1 MPQGG
6 NISGGV
12 GVTIEL
18 PELNL
23 PPNSLIH
30 INSAGNATA
39 IADVVA
45 GKVLTSNGTTI
56 VPSWEDPSIASAAD
70 FAFAYSTAN
79 QAIALANTF
88 QDLTFNVNKL
98 LNGWTHT
105 VGTNVFTC
113 PSTGNY
119 IGVILVNIEN
129 TSDDGSATAAVR
141 ALFNGIEVAGSHAAI
156 TINDEDSPKQIARS
170 FQFAGTAAQDLE
182 LELAASSDNVRATPG
197 PNPGAATTP
206 ITAYISIHR
215 IN

>member
-1 MPQGG
+1 MPLGSPGG
-6 NISGGV
+6 AGS
-12 GVTIEL
+12 TIEL

-30 INSAGNATA
+30 INSAGIATA
-39 IADVVA
+39 LADASA
-45 GKVLTSNGTTI
+45 GKVLTANGTTS
-56 VPSWEDPSIASAAD
+56 VPSWETPAVAGAAD

-79 QAIALANTF
+79 QAIVLANTF

-105 VGTNVFTC
+105 VGTNLFTC

-119 IGVILVNIEN
+119 IGVVVVNTEN
-129 TSDDGSATAAVR
+129 TSDDGSATAAIR
-141 ALFNGIEVAGSHAAI
+141 ALFNGVEVAGSHAAI

-170 FQFAGTAAQDLE
+170 FQFAGVATQDLE
-182 LELAASSDNVRATPG
+182 LEFSASSANVRATPG